1 LRAGRSEIRTTSLI
15 ESPEGAEVSLMMRPE
30 EVTLDAEEENVLEGT
45 VESVTFLGSIVRVQV
60 AVDGGRLTAD
70 LFNERLLE
78 LPVAG
83 DATPISFPSH
93 ACWVLA

>member
-1 LRAGRSEIRTTSLI
+1 
-15 ESPEGAEVSLMMRPE
+15 MMRPE
-30 EVTLDAEEENVLEGT
+30 EVNSMPKRRTSSRARSR
-45 VESVTFLGSIVRVQV
+45 SVTFLGSIVRVQV

-83 DATPISFPSH
+83 DATQISFPSH